1 MINEVSP
8 DSGTVFN
15 RATMW
20 TNLKT
25 VTLRGRSQSRE
36 ATGYGIPSTGNVQG
50 TSTRAVLAGGWWDR
64 GLRE

>member
-36 ATGYGIPSTGNVQG
+36 ATGCGIPSTGNVQS
-50 TSTRAVLAGGWWDR
+50 TSTRAGVGRGLAGQGP
-64 GLRE
+64 

>member
-1 MINEVSP
+1 MINHVSP

-25 VTLRGRSQSRE
+25 VTLRARSQSRE

-50 TSTRAVLAGGWWDR
+50 TSTRAGVGRGLAGQGP
-64 GLRE
+64 